1 MKSTHIQFA
10 WGFTALEIEA
20 VESHPNKMKFRGVL
34 VRLDEPSTK
43 PPGGARGHRIL
54 VPTEVAEKRLGTL
67 KGMGLNYSPDLDT
80 HAQRH
85 KVGVIEKAWIDG
97 KDLRV
102 EGHIWKHDFPEAE
115 KDLKQHGLGMSM
127 ELGQVAVEDPHA
139 DIWTLADF
147 NFLGATILWRDAA
160 AYYRTQAI
168 AAKAEQRRGT
178 MKKVAK
184 KTPAKKT
191 AEERIAAI
199 AAQAAAGVVKDVLA
213 ESNKA
218 IVGSLSRQTKIL
230 SGIGAQQEKLAELIA
245 SRSEEEDEE
254 EVDAAGEDAEVDDLE
269 TEDEDNYEAAGKK
282 KKKAKAEDDEEE
294 QDDEDEENDE
304 GDEEVDAEVD
314 TGDLEEEDDDDE
326 DGSKPGHNNED
337 SENQGDKT
345 SVSDKTGPQVKA
357 MREQIKKLENKLAAA
372 NDANRRLS
380 SKVKRYG
387 KQVEA
392 ASAQIS
398 RRSLTPEVISLLQKS
413 NIDANDLFRTQTKL
427 NVGEIDSIIANW
439 VSASGVA
446 LKAEDRIALKNQ
458 FLRAGLMDDGR
469 VDRSTR

>member
-1 MKSTHIQFA
+1 MKSTPIQFA
-10 WGFTALEIEA
+10 WGLTALEIEA
-20 VESHPNKMKFRGVL
+20 VESHPNKMKFKGVL

-54 VPTEVAEKRLGTL
+54 LPTDVAKRRLGTL

-80 HAQRH
+80 HAQRR
-85 KVGVIEKAWIDG
+85 KVGVIDKAWIDG

-115 KDLKQHGLGMSM
+115 KDLKQPGLGMSM
-127 ELGQVAVEDPHA
+127 ELGQVMVEDPDA

-168 AAKAEQRRGT
+168 AAKAEQRRGI
-178 MKKVAK
+178 MKKITK
-184 KTPAKKT
+184 KTPVKKT

-199 AAQAAAGVVKDVLA
+199 AAQAAAGVVKDILA
-213 ESNKA
+213 ESNKL

-230 SGIGAQQEKLAELIA
+230 SGISAQQEKLTALIA
-245 SRSEEEDEE
+245 ASNDEE
-254 EVDAAGEDAEVDDLE
+254 ENEEIDAEMDPSDVADLE
-269 TEDEDNYEAAGKK
+269 TEDDEDYKAAGKK
-282 KKKAKAEDDEEE
+282 KKKAAAEDSE
-294 QDDEDEENDE
+294 DDEDEEDDGDE
-304 GDEEVDAEVD
+304 EDDEEVDAEVD
-314 TGDLEEEDDDDE
+314 TGDLEEEDKDDE

-337 SENQGDKT
+337 SENNGDKT

-372 NDANRRLS
+372 NDSNRRLS
-380 SKVKRYG
+380 SKMKRYS

-413 NIDANDLFRTQTKL
+413 NIDATDLFRTQTKL

-439 VSASGVA
+439 VSSSGVQ

-458 FLRAGLMDDGR
+458 FLRAGLMEDGR